1 MDKKVSNNRIKFEV
15 TDTGIGLS
23 REQIE
28 KLFVSFSQADSSTTK
43 KYGGTGLGLAISKQ
57 LVEMMNGKI
66 WIESQIGV
74 GSKFI
79 FEIELEQKR

>member
-1 MDKKVSNNRIKFEV
+1 MVSSV
-15 TDTGIGLS
+15 PM
-23 REQIE
+23 
-28 KLFVSFSQADSSTTK
+28 VV
-43 KYGGTGLGLAISKQ
+43 TGLGLAISKQ

-79 FEIELEQKR
+79 FEIELEQKDKE